1 MYTYT
6 SLSGHVTLKLKV
18 QRQILLF
25 SGDGFVSLL
34 VVQMVSLGG
43 GRVRGNFEN
52 IQILAFKTFKYLKY
66 FSLPLFCLVDGQ
78 GVVSGQV
85 SENVSYNFYFDR
97 VGSDQLT
104 FIL

>member
-1 MYTYT
+1 MYTDT
-6 SLSGHVTLKLKV
+6 SLSGHVTLKWKM
-18 QRQILLF
+18 QRQISLF

-78 GVVSGQV
+78 GVVSG
-85 SENVSYNFYFDR
+85 
-97 VGSDQLT
+97 
-104 FIL
+104 